1 MKELLIKLQACQEA
15 LVWAGDKTWEE
26 IYNTCERGDWLLWLH
41 DKTNKEDL
49 QVRTLAKGHCANTV
63 RHLMQD
69 ERSLKAIDTAIAF
82 GDGRATLQELDAA
95 YSAAAD
101 AVEDAYYPRAAAAA
115 YTANAADY
123 AAEAAYYAAAYSV
136 ARTKN
141 QKETADIVRK
151 YIPIELWNVNK
162 MIDEVNVEKE
172 VRNEK

>member
-151 YIPIELWNVNK
+151 YIPIELWNVCLLYTSPSPR
-162 MIDEVNVEKE
+162 D
-172 VRNEK
+172 